1 MKQNEKRFC
10 DINNAASFLL
20 TTHTA
25 PWYNKLSHIRK
36 ETNMKS
42 THTRLLSVF
51 FVFVLLIGIF
61 TSCALT
67 EENSTLQYE
76 FKAPSGSGKSSAKIV
91 AQDTEPQIT
100 DSLDVSETLS
110 KEKTNEVIIAAI
122 NSNKFGSNNIDD
134 YSIRCYGIFGDAC
147 AVFIDCKAVE
157 YPAMDFEEE
166 IDGLIFKY
174 GSTQTLMIFSN
185 GNLYRLNEAYTNSI
199 IDFNSLNKLYDTYS
213 SDKWFYYTEQQ
224 NADNFDVSKTTYLS
238 PIKGLEEL
246 SPSLV
251 KEINDAWTAKFG
263 CEYKGDVLIDLDYIN
278 KYAWS
283 DRYLGT
289 IDEFVVVL
297 RPAALAAET
306 KKIIGGYEFVLGSA
320 FNLMLYKNGI
330 FYTLEEAYSNKIV
343 GIEFVKTV
351 YLRNNEYRRY
361 FNPEITIRDKL
372 PLNDT
377 ELAKINDDW
386 QKQIGNGEI
395 FIESNDKFSNHNS
408 VFYFGNFNSC
418 YVLMKKMSNEKGA
431 VLIEISGRR
440 IMIPESYV
448 LVAYK
453 DGVFY
458 SLQEAYEKNYLTD
471 EDIFNIAEEISISQF
486 YL

>member
-1 MKQNEKRFC
+1 
-10 DINNAASFLL
+10 
-20 TTHTA
+20 
-25 PWYNKLSHIRK
+25 
-36 ETNMKS
+36 MKS

-51 FVFVLLIGIF
+51 LVFIILIGVF

-76 FKAPSGSGKSSAKIV
+76 FKAPSGSGKSSAKFV

-100 DSLDVSETLS
+100 DSLDVSETVS
-110 KEKTNEVIIAAI
+110 AEIT
-122 NSNKFGSNNIDD
+122 
-134 YSIRCYGIFGDAC
+134 
-147 AVFIDCKAVE
+147 
-157 YPAMDFEEE
+157 EETSE
-166 IDGLIFKY
+166 PI
-174 GSTQTLMIFSN
+174 
-185 GNLYRLNEAYTNSI
+185 
-199 IDFNSLNKLYDTYS
+199 
-213 SDKWFYYTEQQ
+213 
-224 NADNFDVSKTTYLS
+224 TYLS
-238 PIKGLEEL
+238 PIKGLEAL

-283 DRYLGT
+283 DRYLGM
-289 IDEFVVVL
+289 IDGFVVVL

-330 FYTLEEAYSNKIV
+330 FYTIEEAYSNKIAD
-343 GIEFVKTV
+343 IEFVKTV
-351 YLRNNEYRRY
+351 YLRNNEYLRY
-361 FNPEITIRDKL
+361 FNPEITIRDKF

-408 VFYFGNFNSC
+408 VYYFGNFNSC
-418 YVLMKKMSNEKGA
+418 YILMKKMSNAKGA

-440 IMIPESYV
+440 IMIPKSYV
-448 LVAYK
+448 FVTYK

-471 EDIFNIAEEISISQF
+471 EDIFYIAEEISISQF
-486 YL
+486 KL